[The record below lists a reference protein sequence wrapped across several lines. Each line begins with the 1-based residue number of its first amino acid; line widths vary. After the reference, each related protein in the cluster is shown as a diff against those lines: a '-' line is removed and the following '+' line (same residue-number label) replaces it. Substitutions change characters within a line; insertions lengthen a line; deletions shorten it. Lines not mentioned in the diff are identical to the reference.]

1 MKIRRHGLSIGIERA
16 ESNFF
21 LSIRAYGKLTH
32 TDYEKI
38 VPMINSA
45 LKGVSD
51 PKIDVFLDASE
62 MEGWELRAAWDDLK
76 LGLKH
81 GSEFSKVAIYGNQ
94 RWQEML
100 AKVGNWFISGEV
112 RFFESAGEA
121 LGWLN
126 EKDPLS

>member
-1 MKIRRHGLSIGIERA
+1 MKIRRHGLSIGIERT

-32 TDYEKI
+32 ADYEKI

-45 LKGVSD
+45 LKGVSE

-76 LGLKH
+76 LGLTH
-81 GSEFSKVAIYGNQ
+81 GSEFSKVAIYGHQ

-100 AKVGNWFISGEV
+100 SKVGNWFISGEV
-112 RFFESAGEA
+112 RFFEGAGEA